1 MTNTANSAEKI
12 DKGRSEWKNVWL
24 RFRRNKFAIIGMI
37 IMFVMVLMAF
47 AAPLYIDYD
56 KAITINSSIALQSPS
71 SEHIFGTNE
80 YGQDVFA
87 RIIYGAR
94 VSLSVAFISMSVS
107 LVFGVTLGAV
117 AGYYGGKIEYIIMRC
132 VDVLL
137 SLPSILLAITI
148 VAAFGSS
155 LPNLIFAIAIA
166 DIAVFARV
174 VRASVITV
182 KDTEFVEAARAI
194 GAKDHVIIFSH
205 ILPNCLGPIVVQS
218 TLRIARVIMTISSL
232 SFIGLGISPPTP
244 EWGNMLAAG
253 RNYMRDYPYLVIY
266 PGMAI
271 MTTIL
276 SLNLLGDGLRDALD
290 PRLK

>member
-1 MTNTANSAEKI
+1 MSKKATQAPATAL
-12 DKGRSEWKNVWL
+12 KGNSEWKNVWR
-24 RFRRNKFAIIGMI
+24 RFLRNKFAVVGLIMLSMLI
-37 IMFVMVLMAF
+37 IMSIT
-47 AAPLYIDYD
+47 APLYVDYD
-56 KAITINSSIALQSPS
+56 LAIRHTDNRLVAPCA
-71 SEHIFGTNE
+71 EYIFGTNE
-80 YGQDVFA
+80 YGQDNFA
-87 RIIYGAR
+87 RIIYGSR
-94 VSLSVAFISMSVS
+94 VSLLTAFASMSFALVVGVS
-107 LVFGVTLGAV
+107 LGAV
-117 AGYYGGKIEYIIMRC
+117 AGYYGGIIEGIIMRC

-155 LPNLIFAIAIA
+155 TINLIVAIAIS

-182 KDTEFVEAARAI
+182 KDTEYVEAARAI
-194 GAKDHVIIFSH
+194 GANDAVIIFKH
-205 ILPNCLGPIVVQS
+205 IMPNCLGPIVVQS
-218 TLRIARVIMTISSL
+218 TLRVARVILTISSL

-253 RNYMRDYPYLVIY
+253 RGYMRDYSYLVLY

-271 MTTIL
+271 MFTIL